1 MKANHTW
8 NKIAAFVLCAALML
22 SMLPVTS
29 LSVHA
34 ATKAVCN
41 TFAELQTAVADD
53 TVDVIEIGSDFEVT
67 EMVMIQR
74 TVTIQGVDGKT
85 PKLTANVTTNPD
97 ALFKLSASD
106 DITVTFANLT
116 IDGNG
121 SMKRGITVIDAYCV
135 LNAGVTIQNCTEYGI
150 LSVGT
155 TEMNAGVKIWHNNI
169 GVCAGGLGPA
179 IFIMNGGTIEE
190 NNGGKGTDVGGGVYN
205 LGVFTMNA
213 GTIRNN
219 QSKYNGAGVR
229 QPGDNNR
236 SSVKFTM
243 NGGQITGNS
252 TTKKGGGIY
261 HGWAEKNSVVELKG
275 GSITNNTAQEAGG
288 GIYYYKSV
296 ALRSISLQMSGAIT
310 VTGNTVN
317 GSPNNVELDAW
328 DPIEITGA
336 LTGKIGVLR
345 DPASTVLIAKGSGYE
360 ISEDDLAAF
369 QSDNEDYTLALSY
382 SGNIVLK
389 ECGTLSA
396 SDFVFTPP
404 QDLVWDDAAK
414 EVTVTPR
421 TGLACGAITVKY
433 YDSTGA
439 ALASAPKAPGT
450 YSVKID
456 VAKSN
461 AYKAATDLFDANWSY
476 TILPDTTAPQISGI
490 ADNQTYCGA
499 VTATVTDRNLKAVTV
514 DGSPVTLQGNQF
526 TVAPKTG
533 VQKITALDQAGNQT
547 TVAITVN
554 AGHTP
559 GEWVID
565 EAPSYT
571 KDGSRHKTCTVCGTV
586 TERAGIPKL
595 TPDATPAKPEIQ
607 NPAKTDQKDTAKT
620 DQKDTAN
627 TDAEKKYKVIEGA
640 DATYTVHEDGSVTMR
655 ANGKYKKFKGVM
667 IDDKTVDSK
676 NYTAWSGSTYVKFK
690 KKFVE
695 SLSVGKHTVKL
706 LFTDGYAKTSLTIA
720 EKKVAK
726 TASEKKA
733 TDTKKATKK
742 TDTKSTDSTQG
753 ASPKTGDA
761 FQPEFW
767 MGALC
772 IFAAGLMGIAE
783 ADKKRRKS
791 H

>member
-1 MKANHTW
+1 MKADHTW

-34 ATKAVCN
+34 ATKMVCN

-67 EMVMIQR
+67 EMVTIER
-74 TVTIQGVDGKT
+74 TVTIQGVDGTT
-85 PKLTANVTTNPD
+85 PKLTANVATNPD
-97 ALFKLSASD
+97 AMFKLSSLD

-116 IDGNG
+116 LDGND
-121 SMKRGITVIDAYCV
+121 SMKRGITVMEGNCV
-135 LNAGVTIQNCTEYGI
+135 LNAGVTIQNCTEYGVMT
-150 LSVGT
+150 VGT
-155 TEMNAGVKIWHNNI
+155 TEMNAGVKIWHNNT

-190 NNGGKGTDVGGGVYN
+190 NNGDVGGGVYN
-205 LGVFTMNA
+205 VGVFTMNA

-261 HGWAEKNSVVELKG
+261 HGWAPDNSVVELNG

-296 ALRSISLQMSGAIT
+296 GLSSIALTMRGAIT

-317 GSPNNVELDAW
+317 GSPNNVNLDAY
-328 DPIEITGA
+328 DPIEVTGA

-345 DPASTVLIAKGSGYE
+345 DPASTILIAEGSNYE

-369 QSDNEDYTLALSY
+369 QSDNEEYTLVLSY
-382 SGNIVLK
+382 SGNIVMK

-404 QDLVWDDAAK
+404 QDPVWDDTAK
-414 EVTVTPR
+414 KVTVTPR
-421 TGLACGAITVKY
+421 AGLACGAITVKY

-461 AYKAATDLFDANWSY
+461 AYKAATDLSDANWSY
-476 TILPDTTAPQISGI
+476 TILPDTTAPQFSGI

-499 VTATVTDRNLKAVTV
+499 VTATVTDKNLKSVTV
-514 DGSPVTLQGNQF
+514 DGSPVTLKGNQF

-559 GEWVID
+559 GDWVID
-565 EAPSYT
+565 EAASYT
-571 KDGSRHKTCTVCGTV
+571 KEGSRHKTCTVCGTV

-595 TPDATPAKPEIQ
+595 TPATTPTKPEIQ
-607 NPAKTDQKDTAKT
+607 NPAETE
-620 DQKDTAN
+620 QKDTAN

-640 DATYTVHEDGSVTMR
+640 DSTFTVHEDGSVTMR
-655 ANGKYKKFKGVM
+655 ANGKYKNFKGVT
-667 IDDKTVDSK
+667 IDGKTVDSK

-690 KKFVE
+690 KKFME
-695 SLSVGKHTVKL
+695 SLSVGKHTVKF

-720 EKKVAK
+720 KKNAAK
-726 TASEKKA
+726 TASETKKA
-733 TDTKKATKK
+733 SDTKKATKK
-742 TDTKSTDSTQG
+742 TDTKSTGSTQG

-761 FQPEFW
+761 FQPVFW
-767 MGALC
+767 MGILC
-772 IFAAGLMGIAE
+772 IFAAGLVGIAE